1 MKILIQTIILTMK
14 MSNRALSNI
23 IEATI
28 FISALW
34 YWIVGELP
42 SGGILIGIG
51 FVIYYGFEILK
62 SIAVFTWYPKM
73 KWGNKRL
80 IDDEGVYK
88 DNIIDSE

>member
-1 MKILIQTIILTMK
+1 MK

-28 FISALW
+28 IISALW

-42 SGGILIGIG
+42 SGTILIGIG
-51 FVIYYGFEILK
+51 FVIYYGFEILR

-73 KWGNKRL
+73 KWGNKGL
-80 IDDEGVYK
+80 FDDEGVIEN
-88 DNIIDSE
+88 DAT

>member
-1 MKILIQTIILTMK
+1 

-62 SIAVFTWYPKM
+62 SIVVFTWYPKM